1 MSALTEAVN
10 AILSTAGSLITS
22 LFSPGTENVPA
33 VLAYVAAIPI
43 LSGVIGIVVSA
54 TRKGKG

>member
-1 MSALTEAVN
+1 MTALTDAVN
-10 AILSTAGSLITS
+10 AILTTAGSLITN
-22 LFSPGTENVPA
+22 LFNPGTEGVPA

>member
-1 MSALTEAVN
+1 MTALTDAVN
-10 AILSTAGSLITS
+10 TILTTAGNLITA
-22 LFSPGTENVPA
+22 LFNPGSEGVPA
-33 VLAYVAAIPI
+33 VLAIVAAIPI